1 MGTTVTPYNTDNSKA
16 AQVEQMFDNIA
27 PKYDFLNRTLS
38 LGIDVLWRKKAIK
51 LLGKKNPKQILDV
64 ATGTADLALEALS
77 LNPDKITGIDI
88 SEGMLEFGRVKIA
101 AKNLQSKI
109 ELIKADSENL
119 PFANNTFDATM
130 VSFGV
135 RNFEH
140 LDIGLTEILRTLKS
154 GGTLMVLEFSKPEA
168 FPVKQVYNFYSKN
181 ILPFIGKMISKDKAA
196 YDYLPASVDA
206 FPHGKA
212 FLDILSKNGY
222 KNASQ
227 IKLSFGIASIYL
239 AEKN

>member
-1 MGTTVTPYNTDNSKA
+1 MGTTVTPYNSDHTKA

-51 LLGKKNPKQILDV
+51 LLAKRNPKQILDV
-64 ATGTADLALEALS
+64 ATGTADLALEAIK

-88 SEGMLEFGRVKIA
+88 SEGMLQHGRTKI
-101 AKNLQSKI
+101 KQRNLESKI

-119 PFANNTFDATM
+119 PFSTDTFDATM

-140 LDIGLTEILRTLKS
+140 LEIGLAEILRTLKPK
-154 GGTLMVLEFSKPEA
+154 GIIMVLEFSKPES
-168 FPVKQVYNFYSKN
+168 FPIKQVYNFYFNN
-181 ILPFIGKMISKDKAA
+181 ILPGIGRLISKDSAA

-206 FPHGKA
+206 FPHGKR
-212 FLDILSKNGY
+212 FTDILEKVGY
-222 KNASQ
+222 LNCKQ

-239 AEKN
+239 AEKA

>member
-1 MGTTVTPYNTDNSKA
+1 MGTTVTPYNNDHTKA

-38 LGIDVLWRKKAIK
+38 LGIDVLWRKKAIR
-51 LLGKKNPKQILDV
+51 LLAKRNPKQILDV
-64 ATGTADLALEALS
+64 ATGTADLALEAIK

-88 SEGMLEFGRVKIA
+88 SEGMLQHGRTKI
-101 AKNLQSKI
+101 KQRNLESKI

-119 PFANNTFDATM
+119 PFSTDTFDATM

-140 LDIGLTEILRTLKS
+140 LEIGLAEILRTLKPK
-154 GGTLMVLEFSKPEA
+154 GIIMVLEFSKPES
-168 FPVKQVYNFYSKN
+168 FPIKQVYNFYFNN
-181 ILPFIGKMISKDKAA
+181 ILPGIGRLISKDSAA

-206 FPHGKA
+206 FPHGKR
-212 FLDILSKNGY
+212 FTDILEKVGY
-222 KNASQ
+222 LNCKQ

-239 AEKN
+239 AEKA

>member
-1 MGTTVTPYNTDNSKA
+1 MGTSVTPYNTNKSKA
-16 AQVEQMFDNIA
+16 VQVEEMFDNIA

-38 LGIDVLWRKKAIK
+38 LGIDLLWRKKAIK
-51 LLGKKNPKQILDV
+51 LLAKKNPKQILDV

-88 SEGMLEFGRVKIA
+88 SEGMLEFGRIKIA
-101 AKNLQSKI
+101 EKNLQSKI

-119 PFANNTFDATM
+119 PFEANTFDATM

-140 LDIGLTEILRTLKS
+140 LDYGLTEILRTLKS
-154 GGTLMVLEFSKPEA
+154 GGTLMILEFSKPEA

-181 ILPFIGKMISKDKAA
+181 ILPFVGKLISKDKAA

-212 FLDILSKNGY
+212 FLEILLKNGY
-222 KNASQ
+222 KNATQ
-227 IKLSFGIASIYL
+227 VKLSFGIASIYM
-239 AEKN
+239 AEKP

>member
-1 MGTTVTPYNTDNSKA
+1 MGTTVTPYNSDHTKA

-38 LGIDVLWRKKAIK
+38 LGIDVLWRKKAIR
-51 LLGKKNPKQILDV
+51 LLAKRNPKQILDV
-64 ATGTADLALEALS
+64 ATGTADLALEAIK
-77 LNPDKITGIDI
+77 LNPGKITGIDI
-88 SEGMLEFGRVKIA
+88 SEGMLQHGRTKI
-101 AKNLQSKI
+101 KQRNLESKI

-119 PFANNTFDATM
+119 PFSTDTFDATM

-140 LDIGLTEILRTLKS
+140 LEIGLAEILRTLKPK
-154 GGTLMVLEFSKPEA
+154 GIIMVLEFSKPES
-168 FPVKQVYNFYSKN
+168 FPIKQVYNFYFNN
-181 ILPFIGKMISKDKAA
+181 ILPGIGRLISKDSAA

-206 FPHGKA
+206 FPHGKR
-212 FLDILSKNGY
+212 FTDILEKVGY
-222 KNASQ
+222 LNCKQ

-239 AEKN
+239 AEKA

>member
-1 MGTTVTPYNTDNSKA
+1 MGTTVTPYNSDHTKA

-38 LGIDVLWRKKAIK
+38 LGIDVLWRKKAIR
-51 LLGKKNPKQILDV
+51 LLAKRNPKQILDV
-64 ATGTADLALEALS
+64 ATGTADLALEAIK

-88 SEGMLEFGRVKIA
+88 SEGMLQHGRTKI
-101 AKNLQSKI
+101 KQRNLESKI

-119 PFANNTFDATM
+119 PFSTDTFDATM

-140 LDIGLTEILRTLKS
+140 LEIGLAEILRTLKPK
-154 GGTLMVLEFSKPEA
+154 GIIMVLEFSKPES
-168 FPVKQVYNFYSKN
+168 FPIKQVYNFYFNN
-181 ILPFIGKMISKDKAA
+181 ILPGIGRLISKDSAA

-206 FPHGKA
+206 FPHGKR
-212 FLDILSKNGY
+212 FTDILEKVGY
-222 KNASQ
+222 LNCKQ

-239 AEKN
+239 AEKA